1 MMTQPLKIVV
11 KTPMSSKDPV
21 GEQEDG
27 CSLDQEN
34 GHLQQSCLNKSCFKS
49 YQLMTQPFK
58 MVVKTLMS
66 STDPVREQE
75 DGCSLDQEH
84 EHLQRCGLEKSWSK
98 SSMTG
103 PSTKIGPPIK
113 LEHDS
118 QLLLKQPF

>member
-1 MMTQPLKIVV
+1 MVV
-11 KTPMSSKDPV
+11 KTLMSSTDPV

-34 GHLQQSCLNKSCFKS
+34 EHLQRSCLDKSCSKS
-49 YQLMTQPFK
+49 YQLTTQPFK

-75 DGCSLDQEH
+75 DGCSLDQEN
-84 EHLQRCGLEKSWSK
+84 EHLQRSCLEKSWSK
-98 SSMTG
+98 SSMTS
-103 PSTKIGPPIK
+103 PSTKIGPPIEP
-113 LEHDS
+113 EHDS